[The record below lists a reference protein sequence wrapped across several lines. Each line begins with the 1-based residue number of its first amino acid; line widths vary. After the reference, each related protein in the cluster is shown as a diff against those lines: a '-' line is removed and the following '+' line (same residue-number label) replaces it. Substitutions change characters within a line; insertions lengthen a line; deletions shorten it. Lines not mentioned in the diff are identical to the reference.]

1 MILFIYILGVLMAWF
16 LMYLEEKYRYK
27 KEKTYKFTL
36 GNLLSSIF
44 FSLFPWIVVAACLIS
59 LSDKII
65 LVDKSD

>member
-1 MILFIYILGVLMAWF
+1 MILFIYILGVAWF

-44 FSLFPWIVVAACLIS
+44 FSLFSWIVACLIS

>member
-1 MILFIYILGVLMAWF
+1 MILFIYILGVAWF

-36 GNLLSSIF
+36 GNLLSSIL
-44 FSLFPWIVVAACLIS
+44 FSWIVVCLIS

-65 LVDKSD
+65 LVDKSDSVG

>member
-16 LMYLEEKYRYK
+16 LMHLEEKYRYK
-27 KEKTYKFTL
+27 KEKNYKFTL

-44 FSLFPWIVVAACLIS
+44 FSLFSQIVVAACLIS

-65 LVDKSD
+65 LVDKPD

>member
-27 KEKTYKFTL
+27 KEKNYKFTL

-44 FSLFPWIVVAACLIS
+44 FSLFSWIVVAAC
-59 LSDKII
+59 
-65 LVDKSD
+65 

>member
-27 KEKTYKFTL
+27 KEKNYKFTL

-44 FSLFPWIVVAACLIS
+44 FSLFSWIVVACLIS

-65 LVDKSD
+65 LVDKPD

>member
-27 KEKTYKFTL
+27 KEKNYKFTL

-44 FSLFPWIVVAACLIS
+44 FSLFSWIVVAVCLIS
-59 LSDKII
+59 SSDKII

>member
-27 KEKTYKFTL
+27 KEKNYKFTL

-44 FSLFPWIVVAACLIS
+44 FSLLSWIVVAACLIS

>member
-44 FSLFPWIVVAACLIS
+44 FSLFSWIVSSSVPN
-59 LSDKII
+59 I
-65 LVDKSD
+65 LVG